1 MGGKGKMCSLL
12 TQVMFS
18 SLLVFFFSRTFV
30 AGLSENIIAALCI
43 NKTLITLKL
52 ARNGLRKFY
61 FSKLFYPKCLDWTL
75 YTIAGIQ
82 SNIWGFQIRFLPLS

>member
-1 MGGKGKMCSLL
+1 
-12 TQVMFS
+12 MFTTYPS
-18 SLLVFFFSRTFV
+18 NVLTFV

-61 FSKLFYPKCLDWTL
+61 FSKLSYPKCSDIIHYCRDTK
-75 YTIAGIQ
+75 
-82 SNIWGFQIRFLPLS
+82 

>member
-1 MGGKGKMCSLL
+1 
-12 TQVMFS
+12 MFTTYPS
-18 SLLVFFFSRTFV
+18 NVLIVTCIFFSRTFV

-75 YTIAGIQ
+75 YTIAEIQ

>member
-1 MGGKGKMCSLL
+1 
-12 TQVMFS
+12 MFTTYPS
-18 SLLVFFFSRTFV
+18 NVLIVTCICFSRTFV

-61 FSKLFYPKCLDWTL
+61 FSKLFYPIYTL
-75 YTIAGIQ
+75 YTIAEIQ